1 MTPKPASD
9 DADVSVVI
17 PSYNSSRTILDCL
30 RSLVEQ
36 ESPALEI
43 IVVDSSDDGTADLI
57 EREFPDVE
65 LVRLEQRTHA
75 GIGRNLGAARARGSI
90 LAFTDADC
98 IAARDWISAIRRVHG
113 EARETPVIAGSI
125 DNGTPDS
132 LVGTAEWF
140 LEFSNAFPGLDPHTV
155 HFAATANLS
164 LPTAVF
170 RETEGF
176 DNSRTGQDMVFGNT
190 LRDHGYEVR
199 FEPSARIAH
208 RNRTALRHALSRQF
222 ALGEGSARIRR
233 RIALPGAWIA
243 RWPVLVPALAPW
255 RFWRVASRVARSN
268 RKQLPRFLAVSP
280 LVALGI
286 VAWTAGFLRGSL
298 ARESFKNGPSES
310 R

>member
-1 MTPKPASD
+1 MTPQPTSH
-9 DADVSVVI
+9 DAGVSVVV
-17 PSYNSSRTILDCL
+17 PSYNSRRTILDCL

-57 EREFPDVE
+57 ESEFPDVE

-98 IAARDWISAIRRVHG
+98 IAARDWIASIRRVHG
-113 EARETPVIAGSI
+113 EERETPVVAGSI
-125 DNGTPDS
+125 DNGTPES
-132 LVGTAEWF
+132 FVGTAEWF
-140 LEFSNAFPGLDPHTV
+140 LEFSNAFPGLEPHTV

-164 LPTAVF
+164 LPATVF

-176 DNSRTGQDMVFGNT
+176 DDSRTGQDMVFGHT
-190 LRDHGYEVR
+190 LRDHGYTVR

-208 RNRTALRHALSRQF
+208 RNRTGLRHSLARQF

-243 RWPVLVPALAPW
+243 RWPILVPALAPW
-255 RFWRVASRVARSN
+255 RFWRVATRVARSN

-280 LVALGI
+280 IVALGI
-286 VAWTAGFLRGSL
+286 TAWTAGFLRGCL
-298 ARESFKNGPSES
+298 ARETFKSEA
-310 R
+310 REGR